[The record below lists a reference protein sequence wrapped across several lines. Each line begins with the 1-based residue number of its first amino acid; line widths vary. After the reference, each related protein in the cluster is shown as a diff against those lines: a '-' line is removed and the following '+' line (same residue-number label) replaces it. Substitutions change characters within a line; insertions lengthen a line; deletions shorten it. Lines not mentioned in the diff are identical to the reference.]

1 MAGWYELK
9 KASDG
14 QFYFN
19 LKASNGEIILTSEMY
34 KAKASAANGIA
45 SVQKNSSDDG
55 RYNREESSSG
65 KWYFTLKAG
74 NHEVIGRS
82 QMYASAASRDGGIDS
97 VKRNG
102 PATDVREVE

>member
-19 LKASNGEIILTSEMY
+19 LKAGNGEIILTSEMY

-45 SVQKNSSDDG
+45 SVQKNSPDAA
-55 RYNREESSSG
+55 RYSSEESAGG

-82 QMYASAASRDGGIDS
+82 QMYASAASRDGGIES
-97 VKRNG
+97 VRRHG
-102 PATDVREVE
+102 PTGDIREVG